1 MQNLLARFDVETGA
15 LRGFVYRDMGGLRM
29 HVPTMEAR
37 GVRIKSADLVPGAV
51 VLTDDL
57 EAVWANAYHSFE
69 NHMGGALRGLGL
81 QWEGGWDI
89 VREELK
95 AALDASPDPDG
106 RAAKLLEFMIQPT
119 VKRKAFLRMKI
130 AGVYRGVSINEPL
143 GWVPHLLTKVCS
155 RECIR
160 GFQILYP
167 YKERDRPRLTHRRA

>member
-1 MQNLLARFDVETGA
+1 MQNVLARFDVETGA

-95 AALDASPDPDG
+95 AVLDASPDPDG
-106 RAAKLLEFMIQPT
+106 RAAELLEFMVQPT

-130 AGVYRGVSINEPL
+130 AGVYRGVSIGEPV
-143 GWVPHLLTKVCS
+143 GGVPHLLTKLCS
-155 RECIR
+155 RECTR
-160 GFQILYP
+160 GFQILCP
-167 YKERDRPRLTHRRA
+167 YR

>member
-1 MQNLLARFDVETGA
+1 LYLSYARLYFRAVLPLLVSHGICLEAHMQNVLARFDVETGA

-81 QWEGGWDI
+81 QWEGGWDV

-95 AALDASPDPDG
+95 AALDACPDPDG
-106 RAAKLLEFMIQPT
+106 RAAGLLEFMVQAT

-130 AGVYRGVSINEPL
+130 AGVYRGVSIGEL
-143 GWVPHLLTKVCS
+143 AGGSIC
-155 RECIR
+155 
-160 GFQILYP
+160 
-167 YKERDRPRLTHRRA
+167 